1 LDISTLNGPV
11 GNVAIAD
18 VFARRSAAH
27 NLNMVS
33 SASVPMATAI
43 PRSQRRLIRFHPS
56 PVITPHRSSVHS
68 PRWPTRATM
77 TGTSSLPVPVPL
89 NPVNSGLAASRPAPV
104 RPHAEGDRVTLLA
117 QASRLQDRAR
127 ISAQSGDISSAA
139 QFILQALDHE
149 RRAGGLGPQ
158 VLQLIKPR

>member
-1 LDISTLNGPV
+1 
-11 GNVAIAD
+11 
-18 VFARRSAAH
+18 
-27 NLNMVS
+27 
-33 SASVPMATAI
+33 
-43 PRSQRRLIRFHPS
+43 
-56 PVITPHRSSVHS
+56 
-68 PRWPTRATM
+68 M

-89 NPVNSGLAASRPAPV
+89 NPVNPGLAASRPAPV
-104 RPHAEGDRVTLLA
+104 RPHAEEDRDTLLA